1 MANFETILSHQ
12 DANIVRII
20 SIALKAH
27 GFHPLDESLA
37 GPLGYPG
44 VISPRGVNLQVP
56 SSEAEDARMLAEALL
71 AEMTQ

>member
-1 MANFETILSHQ
+1 MANFETIISHQ
-12 DANIVRII
+12 DANVVRII

-44 VISPRGVNLQVP
+44 VVSPRGVNLQVP
-56 SSEAEDARMLAEALL
+56 SAEAEDARLLAEALL
-71 AEMTQ
+71 LEISQ